1 MENKCNNNVLCDIFI
16 GKNAGTDIKQNL
28 KKAKKTVTIISPFL
42 SGHIT
47 SQEIKRLLENNVKV
61 NIVTKDTF
69 RLYPLLKEVT
79 STNSKSFL
87 NENYHSNFLKFL
99 LTFIFALITLLSINI
114 ILFLSFGFSFIK
126 NISIDFQIFFT
137 IVLAGISVI
146 LLKKMNS
153 GNYYSNY
160 SIRKNLNLHVL
171 EKNYQLHSKIY
182 IIDNKIAYLGSLNCT
197 DSGFRYNHETRIKT
211 KDKKFI
217 SDLNK
222 LYKEFLELP
231 AIPLKTLQK
240 NIKTFSK
247 KGGFDDESYTFY
259 E

>member
-1 MENKCNNNVLCDIFI
+1 MENKFNNNVSCDVFI
-16 GKNAGTDIKQNL
+16 GKGAGASIKESFKN
-28 KKAKKTVTIISPFL
+28 AKKSVTIISPFL
-42 SGHIT
+42 SGNMT
-47 SQEIKRLLENNVKV
+47 AQEIIKLLDNNVKV
-61 NIVTKDTF
+61 SIVTKDHF
-69 RLYPLLKEVT
+69 RIYPLLKEVI
-79 STNSKSFL
+79 SKNPKFSSHGS
-87 NENYHSNFLKFL
+87 YRSNVSKLF
-99 LTFIFALITLLSINI
+99 LTFIFATITLLLINI
-114 ILFLSFGFSFIK
+114 LLSFEFNFSFIK
-126 NISIDFQIFFT
+126 NITINSQIFLVVFL
-137 IVLAGISVI
+137 III
-146 LLKKMNS
+146 NIFLLKKTS
-153 GNYYSNY
+153 EIDFEY
-160 SIRKNLNLHVL
+160 SIRKNLNLHIL
-171 EKNYQLHSKIY
+171 KKGYPLHSKIY